1 MTDKKSFILTYDL
14 CEPGQN
20 YEGLIDAI
28 KTYNWCKIAKSA
40 WIITST
46 KSSVD
51 IRDHL
56 KAKID
61 KNDKL
66 FLALTKRD
74 DNFIDNFNN
83 ISKKKIN
90 QIIYV

>member
-1 MTDKKSFILTYDL
+1 MPNVKV
-14 CEPGQN
+14 
-20 YEGLIDAI
+20 IDGSKGIINNLKRKI
-28 KTYNWCKIAKSA
+28 KD
-40 WIITST
+40 IT
-46 KSSVD
+46 
-51 IRDHL
+51 L
-56 KAKID
+56 ED

>member
-1 MTDKKSFILTYDL
+1 MTDKKSYVVTYDL

-20 YEGLIDAI
+20 YEGLIEAI

-40 WIITST
+40 WIITSI

-56 KAKID
+56 EAKID

-66 FLALTKRD
+66 FVGQLSGNAAWYGESSD
-74 DNFIDNFNN
+74 VSQWIQDNL
-83 ISKKKIN
+83 
-90 QIIYV
+90 

>member
-1 MTDKKSFILTYDL
+1 MPNVKV
-14 CEPGQN
+14 
-20 YEGLIDAI
+20 IDGSKGIINNLKRKI
-28 KTYNWCKIAKSA
+28 K
-40 WIITST
+40 
-46 KSSVD
+46 D
-51 IRDHL
+51 INL
-56 KAKID
+56 ED

>member
-66 FLALTKRD
+66 FVGQLTGNAAWYGESNDVSQWLK
-74 DNFIDNFNN
+74 DNL
-83 ISKKKIN
+83 
-90 QIIYV
+90 